1 MEINLP
7 PLIKKKKTEKEKPK
21 GTELKPSV
29 SCVKESYIDDMEIR
43 LRNMR
48 DELSAIGKTDEASVL
63 NEVINNLD
71 SIHVCS
77 DE

>member
-21 GTELKPSV
+21 ETELNPSV
-29 SCVKESYIDDMEIR
+29 SCIKEPYIDDMEIR

-48 DELSAIGKTDEASVL
+48 NELSAIGKIDEASAL
-63 NEVINNLD
+63 DEVINNLD